1 MRTRPPTPT
10 RPCAFSSESL
20 RLDPNYPVA
29 HAYAAWCHEQRFFR
43 GGFHPEDR
51 AAALKHASIALSI
64 GTNDPQALSIAAF
77 VHANITRDYEAAIGV
92 LDRALEMNSNSAL
105 AFGFSALANAH
116 NERHERAIEHA
127 LKALRLSPFD
137 PLNYHPYCALAI
149 ACLLTQRFEDAV
161 AYATL
166 AIQSNPAFGI
176 LHAYLVVGHIYLD
189 RLDAAGMA
197 AQRLLEVSPGFT
209 VSDFERMDLWRPAT
223 TQSFAA
229 ALRKAGLPQ

>member
-1 MRTRPPTPT
+1 MR
-10 RPCAFSSESL
+10 L
-20 RLDPNYPVA
+20 L
-29 HAYAAWCHEQRFFR
+29 
-43 GGFHPEDR
+43 
-51 AAALKHASIALSI
+51 
-64 GTNDPQALSIAAF
+64 
-77 VHANITRDYEAAIGV
+77 
-92 LDRALEMNSNSAL
+92 
-105 AFGFSALANAH
+105 
-116 NERHERAIEHA
+116 
-127 LKALRLSPFD
+127 
-137 PLNYHPYCALAI
+137 
-149 ACLLTQRFEDAV
+149 ACLLTERFEEAV
-161 AYATL
+161 TYSTL